1 MHTTTLLASSSSMHI
16 MRTRVII
23 LKLYKST
30 YFHSEAT
37 RLRQGYPV
45 GVLIVRGV
53 RARTMHSIYIYILC
67 ILYRSTKHID
77 GGFDNFWS

>member
-1 MHTTTLLASSSSMHI
+1 MHI
-16 MRTRVII
+16 MHARVII
-23 LKLYKST
+23 LKLYQST

-45 GVLIVRGV
+45 GVLLVRGV

-67 ILYRSTKHID
+67 ILDRSTTHSVCVLASSHDTLINEK
-77 GGFDNFWS
+77 